1 MDGSIPVREMR
12 AKAAELER
20 LTREL
25 HAMAGRIPAVDRNT
39 KRILAALAMVKLNL
53 ETVEE

>member
-20 LTREL
+20 LTWEL